1 MRLRS
6 PLNELQLAVLRCV
19 GDGDD
24 LQNGNHRSKRSAC
37 ALHDRGLLVVRRS
50 PWRAEV
56 TEVGRFYLEHGR
68 YPDKPIASAPTGRL
82 ESRGPAGEPSP
93 PRGGG
98 PASNRPAKK
107 RGPPRTTARTSASRR
122 STAEALIGELVD
134 AGEKVIRA
142 PDDATVAEW
151 RKVVDFA
158 KRHQLVPAGKRIEKQ
173 LVRAGHGALFIRLLP
188 GVHPN
193 SRVDD
198 GPTIP
203 MPIEM
208 RDLHPVVKRLQAD
221 AGRLRMSSSLR
232 HRCLLYLHGLT
243 QEAVRRGYV
252 VREEPIAAKRRGRIT
267 TYGRPGVPDYSL
279 REGELNI
286 VVNGFSYRIT
296 IDQLHPEAE
305 DDERYDQLYV
315 WVRGLGH
322 SYHGCRTH
330 WRDGKRANIDDSI
343 GSVLGEIEAWAAS
356 AKREQDDRRAR
367 WQAAMDQ
374 ATRMATHDRLVAE
387 LEDQVKHWRQMKEL
401 QQYCDA
407 LEVRIQDADD
417 DEPVDEARRWLAW
430 ARDHAEIM
438 NPLCQLPVTP
448 TPKLRPEELEPYL
461 DGWSPRA
468 LDVYVPR
475 WRGYTATSSLKGRF
489 Q

>member
-1 MRLRS
+1 M
-6 PLNELQLAVLRCV
+6 A
-19 GDGDD
+19 
-24 LQNGNHRSKRSAC
+24 
-37 ALHDRGLLVVRRS
+37 RRS
-50 PWRAEV
+50 PWRADI
-56 TEVGRFYLEHGR
+56 TEAGRFYLEHGR
-68 YPDKPIASAPTGRL
+68 YPDKPTGSAPTGRSG
-82 ESRGPAGEPSP
+82 SRRQADELPP

-98 PASNRPAKK
+98 PASNRSPRK
-107 RGPPRTTARTSASRR
+107 RQPPHATACTTAKRR
-122 STAEALIGELVD
+122 STAEALIRELVE

-198 GPTIP
+198 GPAVP
-203 MPIEM
+203 MPTEL
-208 RDLHPVVKRLQAD
+208 RELHPVVKGLQAD
-221 AGRLRMSSSLR
+221 AGRLRMPGSLR

-243 QEAVRRGYV
+243 QGAVRRGYV
-252 VREEPIAAKRRGRIT
+252 VREEPIAAKQRGRIT

-305 DDERYDQLYV
+305 DHERYDQLYV
-315 WVRGLGH
+315 WVRGPGQP
-322 SYHGCRTH
+322 YHGCRTH
-330 WRDGKRANIDDSI
+330 WRDGKQARLEDSI
-343 GSVLGEIEAWAAS
+343 GSVLGSIEAWATS
-356 AKREQDDRRAR
+356 AKREQDDRQAR

-387 LEDQVKHWRQMKEL
+387 LEDQVRHWRQIQEL
-401 QQYCDA
+401 RQYCDA
-407 LEVRIQDADD
+407 LEARIQDADD
-417 DEPVDEARRWLAW
+417 EEPVEEARRWLAW

-438 NPLCQLPVTP
+438 DPLFQLPVTP
-448 TPKLRPEELEPYL
+448 TPKLRPQELEPYL
-461 DGWSPRA
+461 DGWSPHRP
-468 LDVYVPR
+468 DVFVPR
-475 WRGYTATSSLKGRF
+475 WRGAR
-489 Q
+489 